1 MPYCEQQNN
10 PYLPNLCQTL
20 FGIVLWIPLFVIAA
34 EQSNP
39 IETTQPVTTIPNQ
52 QPLPPALLPDD
63 LGEIDAS
70 RDYVSKEFIT
80 LVKDIDRFFGGERN
94 FQETNNSVL
103 QLEFLRMLGA
113 TTNNQSVFAGRVKLT
128 LPATEKNLHL
138 LIETDPDKQA
148 TSVQSQGQSVL
159 VNPNAPNKPESY
171 SAALRYE
178 NAKQVESSWYYSNDA
193 GLTFQGIQSRPFA
206 RARGS
211 YSIPLDEW
219 RFKATESVFWF
230 YTTGIGESSQLDFER
245 PIGESVMFRTS
256 SSVTW
261 LNDSQSFDARQ
272 EFSGYHTLEDR
283 RAVLYQA
290 SLVGSSQP
298 QWQVSDYVLLL
309 LYRQRLHR
317 TWAYF
322 EISPQLHFP
331 KTYGYRTSP
340 QLMLRME
347 LLFDES
353 R

>member
-1 MPYCEQQNN
+1 
-10 PYLPNLCQTL
+10 L
-20 FGIVLWIPLFVIAA
+20 A
-34 EQSNP
+34 EWQ
-39 IETTQPVTTIPNQ
+39 
-52 QPLPPALLPDD
+52 
-63 LGEIDAS
+63 
-70 RDYVSKEFIT
+70 
-80 LVKDIDRFFGGERN
+80 
-94 FQETNNSVL
+94 
-103 QLEFLRMLGA
+103 
-113 TTNNQSVFAGRVKLT
+113 
-128 LPATEKNLHL
+128 
-138 LIETDPDKQA
+138 
-148 TSVQSQGQSVL
+148 
-159 VNPNAPNKPESY
+159 
-171 SAALRYE
+171 
-178 NAKQVESSWYYSNDA
+178 
-193 GLTFQGIQSRPFA
+193 
-206 RARGS
+206 
-211 YSIPLDEW
+211 
-219 RFKATESVFWF
+219 FKATESVFWF

-261 LNDSQSFDARQ
+261 LNDSQSFDVRQ
-272 EFSGYHTLEDR
+272 DFSGYHTLEDR

-290 SLVGSSQP
+290 SVVGSSQP